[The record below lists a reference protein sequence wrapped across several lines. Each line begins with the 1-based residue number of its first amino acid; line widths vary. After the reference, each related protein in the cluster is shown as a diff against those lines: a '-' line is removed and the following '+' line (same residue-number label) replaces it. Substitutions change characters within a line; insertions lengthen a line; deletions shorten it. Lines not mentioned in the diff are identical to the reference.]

1 MDYSILSKQVLD
13 NCLGVSPRQKVW
25 INSWDHTLELASHL
39 ALECKKRRCEVLFT
53 VQPEELWLRSIIE
66 APTDLVDRVPAHQE
80 AALKETDVYIYTLG
94 PRRPIPWK
102 KIPSE
107 RRNLVTLWFLEN
119 NNFVKQWKSI
129 ASARMVKMLGIEATL
144 ATEERAK
151 ALGLDYDDY
160 RNVMF
165 EGCLADYREIANH
178 CRKLAQ
184 IIGGEAEVHVT
195 TPRGTDF
202 KFKLAKRSVD
212 LGHGLADE
220 KKAQAGRV
228 TFLPAG
234 GVEVTADERSAEGRV
249 VYDVPI
255 HTVNGPVE
263 NLTLTVENGRI
274 TESSASSHLQLFKR
288 YLQGKGDVDRFAFFG
303 LGLNPKLRFGF
314 TQDDKVLGS
323 TIINF
328 GNNQGN
334 GGKNRAEGGWWGC
347 MRHATIKIAG
357 KPVMKEGKLL
367 V

>member
-1 MDYSILSKQVLD
+1 MDYPALSKQVLD
-13 NCLGVSPRQKVW
+13 NCLGVAPHQKVW

-39 ALECKKRRCEVLFT
+39 ALECNKRGCELLFT

-66 APTDLVDRVPAHQE
+66 APMDLVDRVPAHQE

-94 PRRPIPWK
+94 PRKPIPWE

-119 NNFVKQWKSI
+119 NNFVRQWKSV
-129 ASARMVKMLGIEATL
+129 ARARMVKMLGIEATL

-151 ALGLDYDDY
+151 ALGLDYGNY

-165 EGCLADYREIANH
+165 QGCLADYHEIADH
-178 CRKLAQ
+178 CRKIAH
-184 IIGGEAEVHVT
+184 IIRGEGEVHIT
-195 TPRGTDF
+195 TPHGTDF
-202 KFKLAKRSVD
+202 RFKLAKRPVD

-220 KKAQAGRV
+220 EKARAGRM

-234 GVEVTADERSAEGRV
+234 GVEVTANEESAEGRV

-255 HTVNGPVE
+255 YTQEGPIE

-274 TESSASSHLQLFKR
+274 TKSSASSQSQPFKR
-288 YLQGKGDVDRFAFFG
+288 YLQGKGDVDRFASFG
-303 LGLNPKLRFGF
+303 LGLNPELRFGF

-323 TIINF
+323 TIIGF
-328 GNNQGN
+328 GNNQGK
-334 GGKNRAEGGWWGC
+334 GGKNRAEGEWWGC
-347 MRHATIKIAG
+347 MKHATIKIAG
-357 KPVMKEGKLL
+357 KPVMKEGKVLA
-367 V
+367 